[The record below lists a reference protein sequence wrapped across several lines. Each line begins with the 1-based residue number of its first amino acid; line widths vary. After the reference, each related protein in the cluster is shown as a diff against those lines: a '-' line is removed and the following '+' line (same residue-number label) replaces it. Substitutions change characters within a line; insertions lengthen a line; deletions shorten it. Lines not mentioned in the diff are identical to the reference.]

1 MNTRLRARC
10 LNQKFVR
17 RDRDEGGFW
26 SDPEIQEREHVRY
39 GRLADAGNVT
49 KILGPL
55 CALILIVP
63 AIAAAK
69 EPDFRIER
77 VPVPGGA
84 ELLTVLASAPD
95 DDGEVPLLSLLRDT
109 LGDADPDNDRLRSV
123 WVLTG
128 ANPSLLQRVAAA
140 TPFFYWRPPAP
151 KETDKAPSPVLD
163 LSNTSR
169 SVWSPLTQSLM
180 QTLAIDSTGAMIRA
194 STRRYRTNV
203 ADQRRAHL
211 ADGLAVLATLEEIP
225 ELRAS
230 LSEAEFS
237 EIQARLTLAS
247 QTLGGLVTSEKL
259 LSAYLARRSQIQ
271 QTRGHNW
278 ELLRQRAE
286 ANGLYFEPL
295 GMGSPTHA
303 LVWIAREEVETEHP
317 FDSQFLGISNPYG
330 DEELNNWSGFSV
342 RRWYDSGGREVEAGT
357 SDAVERELIPLA
369 LYGLDYPKVPLL
381 LVDFRSAHAA
391 KRREMVGHAI
401 SDTITGLLGISK
413 WGNWPYW
420 AGSWGWSFWRTR
432 HGAPTNGAKRLEA
445 YAAVRRYLALDSA
458 VDPELR
464 VELQRRLEV
473 MGVNPLSESVFNESH
488 IARRRY
494 AALLAYAINPNG
506 LAVRLEKD
514 RAAEL
519 SASKHS
525 PFARAGL
532 TVASITSFGMYSH
545 NETER
550 DAGLLPVLD
559 VQRRAARELQFL
571 ETVAD
576 STPKPELV
584 WNMDEVRQALDSLKD
599 TSLPPRSGKAARRL
613 LMRHSD
619 ETAVAA
625 SEPALLNP
633 HATAE

>member
-1 MNTRLRARC
+1 LAER
-10 LNQKFVR
+10 
-17 RDRDEGGFW
+17 
-26 SDPEIQEREHVRY
+26 EIQERERVRY
-39 GRLADAGNVT
+39 GRRLADTGNVT
-49 KILGPL
+49 KILGAL
-55 CALILIVP
+55 CALVIIVP

-109 LGDADPDNDRLRSV
+109 LGDADPENDRLRSV
-123 WVLTG
+123 WVLTSG
-128 ANPSLLQRVAAA
+128 NPSLLQRVAAA
-140 TPFFYWRPPAP
+140 TPFFYWRPRTP
-151 KETDKAPSPVLD
+151 KESDKAPGPVLD

-169 SVWSPLTQSLM
+169 SVWSSLTQSLT
-180 QTLAIDSTGAMIRA
+180 QVLAVDSTGAMIRA

-203 ADQRRAHL
+203 ADRRRAHL
-211 ADGLAVLATLEEIP
+211 ADGLAVLASLEEIP
-225 ELRAS
+225 ELREN

-247 QTLGGLVTSEKL
+247 QTLGGLVTADKL
-259 LSAYLARRSQIQ
+259 LSAYFTRRSQLQ

-295 GMGSPTHA
+295 GMGGSPTHA
-303 LVWIAREEVETEHP
+303 LLWIAREDVETDHL
-317 FDSQFLGISNPYG
+317 FDGKFLGISNPYD
-330 DEELNNWSGFSV
+330 DEELSNWSGFSLK
-342 RRWYDSGGREVEAGT
+342 RWYDSSGREVEAGT

-381 LVDFRSAHAA
+381 LVDFRSTHAP
-391 KRREMVGHAI
+391 KRREMVGHAM
-401 SDTITGLLGISK
+401 SDTMTGLLGVTK

-420 AGSWGWSFWRTR
+420 AGSLGWSFWRTR
-432 HGAPTNGAKRLEA
+432 HGSPTNGAKRLEA
-445 YAAVRRYLALDSA
+445 YATVRRYLALDSS

-464 VELQRRLEV
+464 AELQRRLEV
-473 MGVNPLSESVFNESH
+473 IGVNPLGENVLEESH

-494 AALLAYAINPNG
+494 AALLAYAMNPEG

-519 SASKHS
+519 SAAKHS
-525 PFARAGL
+525 PLARAGL
-532 TVASITSFGMYSH
+532 TLASVTSFGMYSH

-550 DAGLLPVLD
+550 NTGLLPVLD
-559 VQRRAARELQFL
+559 AQRRAARELRFL

-576 STPKPELV
+576 STPRPEQV
-584 WNMDEVRQALDSLKD
+584 WNMDEVRQALDSLKE
-599 TSLPPRSGKAARRL
+599 TSLPPRSGKAARRV
-613 LMRHSD
+613 LMRHAD

-625 SEPALLNP
+625 SEPALLTP